1 MMDLGLSLDEAR
13 RENQARE
20 FRRASAVK
28 PIKEKEVGRW
38 GLNNPHKYHEMYGFG
53 KEMSGTDL
61 TGAFMNG
68 ESTHGNA
75 LLTRSSLEI
84 FPGMY
89 SHDVEVLHFLRE
101 LSNEANRLFPVDLDG
116 EGFTKTGIH
125 SSFDSLRCPAGYFQ
139 TPMSYTTVDN
149 ALYRQELGL
158 PSGYSDRQRKIAE
171 EVWHL
176 VFRNVK
182 PCPVNVAKLS
192 TGGMRRFSSSVQW
205 KLDYANFVTQPA
217 EFEVML
223 DAVDKGD
230 WLTLANRFEMIFA
243 TYIQKRGQVD
253 VAGKKRMVFDAE
265 YARTGGRSGRM
276 FETDKKVFLHGME
289 WPDFSAIRARVVHA
303 GPWVINCFLQMIAS
317 PTMQA
322 MFTNFPETFHVNTRE
337 QIKKVV
343 DGNYIFCSDVT
354 EYDRSMSRDAIS
366 VVHDV
371 MKEYWDER
379 MVKASWRL
387 FTSPYYAKP
396 LGLESGRGQWM
407 LNPLKGEDEVFAGNR
422 SGHALTS
429 LVAKVNKVIESLF
442 IIDHIYPVLG
452 RCERFLKHQMP
463 IKLINNG
470 DDEVVVCS
478 SKSDMDRFKVLRADL
493 SLGHY
498 VVSPEAGNGFS
509 GLLISKPTDDLIYE
523 PIPKVHTS
531 LQKTFIPE
539 RSIGGHHREYWPI
552 GAMVRVDNLNE
563 SSIGREVWS
572 LTLSM
577 YRKHLEPK
585 HGDIRAIIAK
595 AASSMSI
602 HVDSLSDQDKEVLDD
617 PDKLHYKWLPEEIND
632 DVVSRVS
639 SKVPLERVSTIVN
652 RYCTAHQI

>member
-1 MMDLGLSLDEAR
+1 MDIGAALDQDKREA
-13 RENQARE
+13 QARE

-28 PIKEKEVGRW
+28 PVKTKEVGRW
-38 GLNNPHKYHEMYGFG
+38 GLNNPAEYHDIYGYG
-53 KEMSGTDL
+53 KPLKGTDL

-75 LLTRSSLEI
+75 LITRSSIEI

-89 SHDVEVLHFLRE
+89 SFDEEVLLFLRD
-101 LSNEANRLFPVDLDG
+101 LSNEANRLFPVDLDK

-149 ALYRQELGL
+149 ALYRKELGL
-158 PSGYSDRQRKIAE
+158 TAGYSDRQRQIAE

-176 VFRNVK
+176 VFRNAK
-182 PCPVNVAKLS
+182 PCAVNVAKLS

-205 KLDYANFVTQPA
+205 KLDFANFITQPL
-217 EFEVML
+217 EFEMML
-223 DAVDKGD
+223 DAIANDD
-230 WLTLANRFEMIFA
+230 WVTLANRYETIYA

-265 YARTGGRSGRM
+265 YARTGGKAGKV
-276 FETDKKVFLHGME
+276 FETDKKVHLHGKS
-289 WPDFSAIRARVVHA
+289 WDDFSAVRARVVHA
-303 GPWVINCFLQMIAS
+303 GPWTINCFLQMIAS
-317 PTMQA
+317 PAMQA
-322 MFTNFPETFHVNTRE
+322 MFINYPSTFHVNTRA
-337 QIKKVV
+337 QIKGVV

-407 LNPLKGEDEVFAGNR
+407 LNPLSSQDEVFAGNR

-452 RCERFLKHQMP
+452 RAERFLKHQMP

-470 DDEVVVCS
+470 DDEVVVCTS
-478 SKSDMDRFKVLRADL
+478 QKDMERFKELRADL

-509 GLLISKPTDDLIYE
+509 GLLLAKPTDDLVYD

-539 RSIGGHHREYWPI
+539 RSIGGNHREYWPI

-563 SSIGREVWS
+563 SSIGREIWS
-572 LTLSM
+572 LTLSV

-595 AASSMSI
+595 AASAMSI
-602 HVDSLSDQDKEVLDD
+602 HVDGLSDQDKEVLDD
-617 PDKLHYKWLPEEIND
+617 PDKLHYKWLPEEISD
-632 DVVSRVS
+632 DVVGRVS
-639 SKVPLERVSTIVN
+639 SKVPLERVETILK
-652 RYCTAHQI
+652 RYCTSHLI